1 MNIVYTETPLSI
13 MAKTYGYSERNR
25 RVTYAFLDSYHSL
38 CLDKKDIIY
47 SEIQACQS
55 LLRYTKDKVDKKVI
69 EKEITGLKMALDLMP

>member
-13 MAKTYGYSERNR
+13 MAKTCGFSERNR
-25 RVTYAFLDSYHSL
+25 RVTYAFFDSYHSL

-69 EKEITGLKMALDLMP
+69 EKEITGLKTA